1 MGCGATGEDEDL
13 SDGDA
18 AGSDV
23 DDEEEDE
30 DEGED
35 DDEQEE
41 EEEEQHQA
49 KVSEIGM
56 QNVLLLGKLQS
67 EGQISPMLATYKV
80 KHLKRSP
87 FFSSEV
93 VWVIF
98 HSSGLRFCVRVCL
111 Q

>member
-23 DDEEEDE
+23 NDAEEDE
-30 DEGED
+30 DEGEGED
-35 DDEQEE
+35 NDEQE

-56 QNVLLLGKLQS
+56 QAVRLHANA
-67 EGQISPMLATYKV
+67 ATHRL
-80 KHLKRSP
+80 KHLLNGRKIS
-87 FFSSEV
+87 F
-93 VWVIF
+93 
-98 HSSGLRFCVRVCL
+98 LL
-111 Q
+111 Y